1 MIIEALNFSS
11 LFIAQGERIFL
22 FGLGGGGKSHSFQKK
37 QRRISDRQKYK
48 VGGGAQKKIDFQ
60 LTANELRG
68 IHQSVAEPK
77 RGVRLI
83 FIVTKRNP
91 PPLPSPLPFYVLQT

>member
-22 FGLGGGGKSHSFQKK
+22 FGLGGGNHIVFRKNRGELLIANSIKW
-37 QRRISDRQKYK
+37 
-48 VGGGAQKKIDFQ
+48 GEGGAQKKIDFQ

-68 IHQSVAEPK
+68 IHQSFAEPK
-77 RGVRLI
+77 RG
-83 FIVTKRNP
+83 
-91 PPLPSPLPFYVLQT
+91 SD